1 MSASNYLE
9 NALLNATLANV
20 SYTTP
25 TTVYTALYSV
35 TPTDSSAGTELSGSG
50 YARVSTAFSVS
61 SGVATN
67 TGNVTFGPASANWV
81 TAVAWSIADAA
92 SAGNILY
99 YGPLSTAQTV
109 LNGNS
114 LTFGI
119 GNVSVTMN

>member
-25 TTVYTALYSV
+25 ATVYTALYSV
-35 TPTDSSAGTELSGSG
+35 TPTDSTSGTELSGSG

-67 TGNVTFGPASANWV
+67 TGNVTFGPASADWV

>member
-25 TTVYTALYSV
+25 ATVYTALYSV
-35 TPTDSSAGTELSGSG
+35 APTDSTSGTELSGSG

-67 TGNVTFGPASANWV
+67 TGNVTFGPASADWV
-81 TAVAWSIADAA
+81 TAVAWSIADA
-92 SAGNILY
+92 STSGNILY

>member
-1 MSASNYLE
+1 
-9 NALLNATLANV
+9 
-20 SYTTP
+20 
-25 TTVYTALYSV
+25 
-35 TPTDSSAGTELSGSG
+35 
-50 YARVSTAFSVS
+50 
-61 SGVATN
+61 VATN
-67 TGNVTFGPASANWV
+67 TGNVTFGPASADWV
-81 TAVAWSIADAA
+81 TAVAWSIADAS

>member
-67 TGNVTFGPASANWV
+67 TGNVTFGPASADWV

>member
-25 TTVYTALYSV
+25 ATVYTALYSV

-67 TGNVTFGPASANWV
+67 TGNVTFGPASADWV

>member
-9 NALLNATLANV
+9 DALLNATLANV

-25 TTVYTALYSV
+25 ATVYTALYSV
-35 TPTDSSAGTELSGSG
+35 APTDSTSGTELTGSS
-50 YARVSTAFSVS
+50 YARVSTAFSVT

-67 TGNVTFGPASANWV
+67 TGNVTFGPASADW
-81 TAVAWSIADAA
+81 TPAVAWSITDAS

-99 YGPLSTAQTV
+99 YGGLNAVQTV

-119 GNVSVTMN
+119 GNISVTMN

>member
-9 NALLNATLANV
+9 NALLNATLGNV

-25 TTVYTALYSV
+25 ATVYTALYSV
-35 TPTDSSAGTELSGSG
+35 APTDSTSGTELSGSS
-50 YARVSTAFSVS
+50 YARQATAFSVT

-81 TAVAWSIADAA
+81 TAVAWSIADA
-92 SAGNILY
+92 STSGNILY

-119 GNVSVTMN
+119 GNISVTMD

>member
-25 TTVYTALYSV
+25 ATVYTALYSV
-35 TPTDSSAGTELSGSG
+35 APTDSTSGTELSGSG

-67 TGNVTFGPASANWV
+67 TGNVTFGPASADWV
-81 TAVAWSIADAA
+81 TAVAWSIADA
-92 SAGNILY
+92 SSSGNILY
-99 YGPLSTAQTV
+99 YGPISTAQTV

>member
-67 TGNVTFGPASANWV
+67 TGNVTFGPASATWV
-81 TAVAWSIADAA
+81 TAVAWSIADAS

>member
-35 TPTDSSAGTELSGSG
+35 TPTDSTSGTELSGSS
-50 YARVSTAFSVS
+50 YARQATAFSVT

-81 TAVAWSIADAA
+81 TAVAWSIADA
-92 SAGNILY
+92 STSGNILY

-119 GNVSVTMN
+119 GNVSVTMD

>member
-25 TTVYTALYSV
+25 ATVYTALYSV
-35 TPTDSSAGTELSGSG
+35 SPTESTSGTELSGSG

-67 TGNVTFGPASANWV
+67 TGNVTFGPASADWV

>member
-9 NALLNATLANV
+9 DALLNATLGNV

-25 TTVYTALYSV
+25 ATVYTALYSV
-35 TPTDSSAGTELSGSG
+35 APTDSTAGTELSGSG
-50 YARVSTAFSVS
+50 YSRQATAFSVT

-67 TGNVTFGPASANWV
+67 SANVTFGPASATWSP
-81 TAVAWSIADAA
+81 AVAWSVTDSA
-92 SAGNILY
+92 SGGNILY
-99 YGPLSTAQTV
+99 YGNLNTTQVV

-119 GNVSVTMN
+119 GNVSVTMD

>member
-25 TTVYTALYSV
+25 ATVYTALYSV
-35 TPTDSSAGTELSGSG
+35 APTDSTAGTELSGSG
-50 YARVSTAFSVS
+50 YSRVSTAFSVS

-67 TGNVTFGPASANWV
+67 TGNVTFGPASADWV

>member
-25 TTVYTALYSV
+25 ATVYTALYSV
-35 TPTDSSAGTELSGSG
+35 APTDSTSGTELAGSG

-67 TGNVTFGPASANWV
+67 TGNVTFGPASADWV

-119 GNVSVTMN
+119 GNVSVTMD

>member
-9 NALLNATLANV
+9 DALLNATLANV

-25 TTVYTALYSV
+25 ATVYTALYSV
-35 TPTDSSAGTELSGSG
+35 APTDSTSGTELSGSS
-50 YARVSTAFSVS
+50 YARQSTAFSVT

-67 TGNVTFGPASANWV
+67 TGNVTFGPASADW
-81 TAVAWSIADAA
+81 TPAVAWSITDAS

-99 YGPLSTAQTV
+99 YGGLNTTQTV

-119 GNVSVTMN
+119 GNISVTMD

>member
-9 NALLNATLANV
+9 NALLNATLGNV

-25 TTVYTALYSV
+25 ATVYTALYSV
-35 TPTDSSAGTELSGSG
+35 APTDSTSGTELSGSS
-50 YARVSTAFSVS
+50 YARQATAFSVT

-81 TAVAWSIADAA
+81 TAVAWSIADA
-92 SAGNILY
+92 STSGNILY

-119 GNVSVTMN
+119 GNVSVTMD

>member
-25 TTVYTALYSV
+25 ATVYTALYSV
-35 TPTDSSAGTELSGSG
+35 TPTDSTSGTELTGNSYSRQ
-50 YARVSTAFSVS
+50 ATAFSVT
-61 SGVATN
+61 SGVASN
-67 TGNVTFGPASANWV
+67 TGTVTFGPASANWV
-81 TAVAWSIADAA
+81 TATGWAIVDA
-92 SAGNILY
+92 STAGNILY
-99 YGPLSTAQTV
+99 YDGFATTQTV

-119 GNVSVTMN
+119 GNITVTMD